1 MDNTLTGA
9 SRTDECAK
17 EAWQRWCQ
25 QIDADL
31 KASFGWLTLSA
42 LTWLD
47 ETPHP
52 IADFPGNWSYRN
64 GTVEVDFSGVD
75 GVEVVPSA
83 DADTNAPPVLTP
95 APRTAQF
102 CPANAPVY
110 QYQQA
115 RAEVAKRGEGVCVR
129 IRHADCTLRQAFTGV
144 PAFEWDKKWVVKA
157 RFKPYPQ
164 VVVRDIFTAW
174 EGLINTMEFCGDVVF
189 TLGQSQLRWA
199 VSGAS
204 TEAARVIFSD
214 AAGKDEACP
223 WRTAPVV
230 FTANED
236 GQDSCLIDFNY
247 AQNFPAHYSA
257 WATCPRPV
265 AENYTSERIEAGQR
279 RPLQT
284 QSRWL

>member
-1 MDNTLTGA
+1 MNFAGTTGPEA
-9 SRTDECAK
+9 TENWQQWRRQTDE
-17 EAWQRWCQ
+17 
-25 QIDADL
+25 DL
-31 KASFGWLTLSA
+31 KAPFGWLTLSA
-42 LTWLD
+42 LTWL
-47 ETPHP
+47 EQTPHP
-52 IADFPGNWSYRN
+52 IADFPGNWSYRD
-64 GTVEVDFSGVD
+64 GAVEGDFSKVD
-75 GVEVVPSA
+75 GVEVVQSA
-83 DADTNAPPVLTP
+83 EADSDTEPPLAD

-102 CPANAPVY
+102 SPADAPLF

-129 IRHADCTLRQAFTGV
+129 IRHADSDLRRSFTGV
-144 PAFEWDKKWVVKA
+144 PAWDWDEKWVVKA
-157 RFKPYPQ
+157 RFEPYPQ

-204 TEAARVIFSD
+204 TENARVIFSD
-214 AAGKDEACP
+214 AAGKDDASP

-230 FTANED
+230 FDSDED
-236 GQDSCLIDFNY
+236 GANSCVIDFNY

-265 AENYTSERIEAGQR
+265 AENHTEERIEAGQQ
-279 RPLQT
+279 RPRET
-284 QSRWL
+284 ESHWL